1 MGQHVLMAGHMEMM
15 VQPDPGVPY
24 EETEPS
30 VSPGL
35 DAGQVEQ
42 LPSSQVLPGV
52 EMSHIQPVAD
62 GPAGLVRTRH
72 PGGTVM
78 PPVIQDGVRLLA
90 GGPVG
95 QFPDPRFHISSK
107 DSSPDNSY
115 QPLVTGPSGANMS
128 DASYDAGP
136 RRVGDPLDRSTSVD
150 PMGPKEMLALGDGIP
165 PASMGPVGRPL
176 LKGPLLKGQLMTG
189 QLMRQTQEPDWK
201 WSDPPRSA
209 SECDAESLHSVIR
222 TEEEVY
228 TGSVNTSVAT
238 GRAEPSEVLVL
249 SYI

>member
-1 MGQHVLMAGHMEMM
+1 M
-15 VQPDPGVPY
+15 
-24 EETEPS
+24 
-30 VSPGL
+30 
-35 DAGQVEQ
+35 
-42 LPSSQVLPGV
+42 PSSQVLPGV

-72 PGGTVM
+72 PAGTVM

-107 DSSPDNSY
+107 DSSPDNSN

-128 DASYDAGP
+128 DASYDTGP
-136 RRVGDPLDRSTSVD
+136 RLVGDPLDRSTSVD
-150 PMGPKEMLALGDGIP
+150 PMGPREMLSLDDGIP

-176 LKGPLLKGQLMTG
+176 MTG
-189 QLMRQTQEPDWK
+189 QLMRQTKEPDWT
-201 WSDPPRSA
+201 WSTPTRSE

-222 TEEEVY
+222 TEEEVSP
-228 TGSVNTSVAT
+228 G
-238 GRAEPSEVLVL
+238 EPDLELV
-249 SYI
+249 Y